1 MIGMSPNMLPL
12 SNPKEDITVMKKW
25 VSFTLIAAM
34 SVILALTGC
43 SNKNNEPS
51 ASPSPSEAA
60 TGPAS
65 TAPAESPS
73 AKPAAPVTLRL
84 STWDYS
90 DRKSSTDAFIAA
102 VKEKFNVTIQLENVP
117 TDQYE
122 SMIKAKFAAED
133 GADLVNLHS
142 VLPGGYEHELV
153 QRGMFADISG
163 ISGLDDYLSA
173 AKEINTVDGKLYTV
187 SISTDALGVIYN
199 KKVFQDL
206 GIAIPTN
213 IDEFTAAMDKIKA
226 AGIAPIAGGFKDSW
240 AGQIIPFIAIAQYL
254 QTGDHDMIKKYGDG
268 SAKYNEPTFIKAQ
281 NVQSDW
287 AKAGY
292 FQNNFLGSD
301 INVASAMVGTGKAA
315 MLICGTWQFKA
326 VQDADPAA
334 QIGFFALPLNA
345 PGEPVTIPTASVG
358 GLAVNANGK
367 HVDVAKQV
375 LEYYLSEENQTRVI
389 ADVKGNTTNTK
400 VKVEDPFLSEVNTA
414 LTGAGYVA
422 SHWHGFFQVA
432 AIGTHFDK
440 GWQNVLAGGTTNEKL
455 AEEADKIVAE
465 ELANKK

>member
-1 MIGMSPNMLPL
+1 
-12 SNPKEDITVMKKW
+12 MKKW
-25 VSFTLIAAM
+25 AGITMTLALTT
-34 SVILALTGC
+34 VVALTGC
-43 SNKNNEPS
+43 SDKNNSSGASDSGAGASSPAS
-51 ASPSPSEAA
+51 SPSG
-60 TGPAS
+60 T
-65 TAPAESPS
+65 TS
-73 AKPAAPVTLRL
+73 AKPADPVTLRL

-90 DRKSSTDAFIAA
+90 DRKTSTDAFIAA

-133 GADLVNLHS
+133 GADIVNLHS
-142 VLPGGYEHELV
+142 VLPGNYENELA
-153 QRGMFADISG
+153 QRGMFADISDVG
-163 ISGLDDYLSA
+163 GLDDYLSS
-173 AKEINTVDGKLYTV
+173 AKEINTIDGKLYTV
-187 SISTDALGVIYN
+187 SISSDALGVLYN
-199 KKVFQDL
+199 KKVFKDAGL
-206 GIAIPTN
+206 AVPTN

-240 AGQIIPFIAIAQYL
+240 AAQIIPFIAIAQYM
-254 QTGDHDMIKKYGDG
+254 QTGDHDIIKKLGDG
-268 SAKYNEPTFIKAQ
+268 RAKYNEPTFIKAE

-287 AKAGY
+287 AKKGY

-334 QIGFFALPLNA
+334 EIGFFALPLNA
-345 PGEPVTIPTASVG
+345 PGEQVTIPTASVG
-358 GLAVNANGK
+358 GLAINAHSK
-367 HVDVAKQV
+367 HVDVAKKV
-375 LEYYLSEENQTRVI
+375 LEYYLSAENQTRVI
-389 ADVKGNTTNTK
+389 ADLKGNTTNTK
-400 VKVEDPFLSEVNTA
+400 VKVEDHFLSEVNAA

-422 SHWHGFFQVA
+422 SHWHGFFQA
-432 AIGTHFDK
+432 AGIGTHFDK

-465 ELANKK
+465 ELTKKK